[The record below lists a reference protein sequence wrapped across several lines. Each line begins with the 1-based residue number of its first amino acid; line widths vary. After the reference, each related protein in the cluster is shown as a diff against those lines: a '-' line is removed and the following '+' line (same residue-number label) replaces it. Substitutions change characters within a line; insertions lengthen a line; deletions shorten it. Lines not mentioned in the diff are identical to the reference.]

1 MNAMGAMYPWLSFV
15 CPADYDRIVITLMTV
30 AGLPRLGVDW
40 SDVNPN
46 YLHTR
51 YLHTVVEHWSKAH
64 KAPVPLLPVI
74 NCDG

>member
-1 MNAMGAMYPWLSFV
+1 MNAMGAMSPWLSFV

-30 AGLPRLGVDW
+30 AGLTRLGVDW

-51 YLHTVVEHWSKAH
+51 
-64 KAPVPLLPVI
+64 
-74 NCDG
+74 

>member
-1 MNAMGAMYPWLSFV
+1 MLCNDSEVTLALVCLSW
-15 CPADYDRIVITLMTV
+15 PADYDRIVITLMTV

-51 YLHTVVEHWSKAH
+51 YLHTVVEYWSKAH
-64 KAPVPLLPVI
+64 
-74 NCDG
+74 

>member
-1 MNAMGAMYPWLSFV
+1 
-15 CPADYDRIVITLMTV
+15 MTV

-51 YLHTVVEHWSKAH
+51 YLDTVLEYWSKAH